1 MRVFKYIYTLF
12 LLAVMA
18 SCYEEDLGFS
28 PEYNGEGLSLTFQS
42 DKFLPYQVASR
53 VSDPKLEAEKRI
65 NSLHVFFFDQAG
77 NYLRGKYL
85 TGYDTQNESGG
96 YYSPSQGVSILKI
109 DHSPE
114 AFDNPTNAKSA
125 RIVAV
130 ANVYEGFFEGLDET
144 FCPANIKNIYDL
156 INKPYKPNDLT
167 LDIPPSGMPMFGE
180 ITCNLTDESVHSLT
194 IPMRALMAR
203 VDLTF
208 TIDSEETDA
217 SKLLPRLQMADW
229 TVCNRPLSVPFIAP
243 SGISAP
249 LGADKDDKMVK
260 NSSVIYNRNGELKLS
275 FYMFENK
282 RGIADDS
289 GYDYPSN
296 GEDGNGDFTVDD
308 RQRYKPKLSELLPDN
323 GGDDATYVKIHGY
336 YSTYNEG
343 GSGSSTYDVT
353 YKLYLGKDHTKDFN
367 VERNCQYKNN
377 ITIKGITATDNN
389 FASEVTLDTRVH
401 VQDSNPFYVSIL
413 RERNH
418 DAHFCVTPM
427 DIYMFDDGGTSDNVR
442 MKVRVENPDVN
453 NWLRLEMVTAD
464 QMYRGDAPNDKCYA
478 SKEEFKSGNGKRKY
492 FTTNLLNELDSEVIL
507 ETSRDRVYIYIDENL
522 NKNLTRRD
530 ANLILE
536 YTGKDGTTIKK
547 NLVIGQ
553 LPLIKVKCDVYDIYM
568 EQIEEYLNHYDPLD
582 KFDDQQMYPGL
593 PWGIEGTWNELKD
606 LPKITVGKDEYTNN
620 IVENYYWGWWY
631 SAYLVNRMGQSV
643 LELNKA
649 PSTALQY
656 CYNRNKRKDD
666 GTVPFAY
673 KTDFYWPYKVK
684 ITENEAK
691 WFLPAIR
698 EMERALTQEYN
709 NFPEFKQNFYWSCAI
724 GGEKKILGT
733 EQDKNRA
740 RATKVKPDGTHWQSG
755 RDYPYDFQKGGY
767 AKRNEIIRIRAFR
780 VDLEPVNY

>member
-109 DHSPE
+109 DHSLE

-377 ITIKGITATDNN
+377 ITIKGITATDND

-401 VQDSNPFYVSIL
+401 VSDSNPFYVSIL

-442 MKVRVENPDVN
+442 MKVRVENQDVN
-453 NWLRLEMVTAD
+453 NWLRLEKVSAALMES
-464 QMYRGDAPNDKCYA
+464 GGAPNSDCYA
-478 SKEEFKSGNGKRKY
+478 SGDSFKSGNGKRKY

-522 NKNLTRRD
+522 NKDLTRRD

-536 YTGKDGTTIKK
+536 YTGKDGKTIKK

-553 LPLIKVKCDVYDIYM
+553 LPLIKVQLENGKFIYM

-593 PWGIEGTWNELKD
+593 PWGKSGERYKEFSDID
-606 LPKITVGKDEYTNN
+606 
-620 IVENYYWGWWY
+620 IVENYFGGYEY
-631 SAYLVNRMGQSV
+631 SAYLVYRMGLGNIQLWQPPV
-643 LELNKA
+643 Y
-649 PSTALQY
+649 ALQY
-656 CYNRNKRKDD
+656 CHNRNKRDIN
-666 GTVPFAY
+666 GNVPFELRGSDWTTIWI
-673 KTDFYWPYKVK
+673 KR
-684 ITENEAK
+684 NEAK

-698 EMERALTQEYN
+698 EMENALKLNYN
-709 NFPEFKQNFYWSCAI
+709 SFPEFQENYYWSCAI
-724 GGEKKILGT
+724 GEYDGILYNQST
-733 EQDKNRA
+733 DRA

-755 RDYPYDFQKGGY
+755 VDYKYEKGYGGY
-767 AKRNEIIRIRAFR
+767 AYRTEIIRIRAFR